1 MRLHYDPLELQQ
13 FDNIECHWPLF
24 FCFQLINKIFQ
35 QYSGS
40 RYETDFDSIEEIR
53 QLEEQVGRVLIYE
66 GSESK
71 QNQKLVRQVYDSKV
85 FQNLY
90 FIGYFEI

>member
-66 GSESK
+66 GSDSK
-71 QNQKLVRQVYDSKV
+71 QS
-85 FQNLY
+85 
-90 FIGYFEI
+90 